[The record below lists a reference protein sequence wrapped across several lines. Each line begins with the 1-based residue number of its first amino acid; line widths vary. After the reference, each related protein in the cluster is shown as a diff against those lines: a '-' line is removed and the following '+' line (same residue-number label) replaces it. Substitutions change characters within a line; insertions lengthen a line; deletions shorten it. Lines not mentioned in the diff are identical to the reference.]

1 MTKKQ
6 NYLDILRSIQKK
18 IDITQRKM
26 ATNLGFSLGKL
37 SYCLKSLQQK
47 GFVKINNFKRSER
60 KIGYIYKLTPSGIS
74 EKNKTYNKFYEKKD
88 ERIRRIKKR
97 IRRPQRFEIK
107 TNYWIIALIVYF
119 LFISYKFFRYKILK
133 FNFLKTNL
141 MI

>member
-18 IDITQRKM
+18 PDITQRKM

-60 KIGYIYKLTPSGIS
+60 KMGYIYKLTPSGIS
-74 EKNKTYNKFYEKKD
+74 EKTKLTINFMKRKMREHEELKKELD
-88 ERIRRIKKR
+88 DSKD
-97 IRRPQRFEIK
+97 
-107 TNYWIIALIVYF
+107 
-119 LFISYKFFRYKILK
+119 LK
-133 FNFLKTNL
+133 
-141 MI
+141 

>member
-18 IDITQRKM
+18 PDITQRKM

-60 KIGYIYKLTPSGIS
+60 KMGYIYKLTPSGIS
-74 EKNKTYNKFYEKKD
+74 EKTKLTINFMKRKMREYEELKKELD
-88 ERIRRIKKR
+88 DSKD
-97 IRRPQRFEIK
+97 
-107 TNYWIIALIVYF
+107 
-119 LFISYKFFRYKILK
+119 LK
-133 FNFLKTNL
+133 
-141 MI
+141 